1 MSALSEAIET
11 AEKKEFTQDEVLD
24 WLESVYNFCIPEN
37 KEAGEHAFNVLDY
50 YYMEELGAHI
60 KRQYS
65 ELATLRAQLA
75 EAKDIVIVLA
85 WLDELLQPDESKE
98 FVSVNILTSTIK
110 KARAWYEKVNS
121 A

>member
-1 MSALSEAIET
+1 MHTHKFIFTYEGYAVCEELSCSYRFSLSEI
-11 AEKKEFTQDEVLD
+11 KEILANIANQPATQQNTQDD
-24 WLESVYNFCIPEN
+24 
-37 KEAGEHAFNVLDY
+37 
-50 YYMEELGAHI
+50 
-60 KRQYS
+60 

-85 WLDELLQPDESKE
+85 WLDEILQPDESKE

-110 KARAWYEKVNS
+110 KAHAWHSKVNS

>member
-1 MSALSEAIET
+1 MKISDNVYQQLMSQAADKMTELYDKVKSRD
-11 AEKKEFTQDEVLD
+11 DE
-24 WLESVYNFCIPEN
+24 IT
-37 KEAGEHAFNVLDY
+37 
-50 YYMEELGAHI
+50 
-60 KRQYS
+60 
-65 ELATLRAQLA
+65 TLRAQLA

-110 KARAWYEKVNS
+110 KARAWYEKVKS

>member
-1 MSALSEAIET
+1 MKISNNVYQQLMSQAADKMTELYDKVKS
-11 AEKKEFTQDEVLD
+11 QDD
-24 WLESVYNFCIPEN
+24 
-37 KEAGEHAFNVLDY
+37 
-50 YYMEELGAHI
+50 
-60 KRQYS
+60 